1 VIPSL
6 WVPPLDQPLLIRL
19 TQHPASKHAAP
30 TPPAT
35 MHVPVPAQLS
45 ILVEV
50 PPSIIEAVWGD
61 GGAGASAHEW

>member
-1 VIPSL
+1 
-6 WVPPLDQPLLIRL
+6 
-19 TQHPASKHAAP
+19 
-30 TPPAT
+30 
-35 MHVPVPAQLS
+35 VPAQLS